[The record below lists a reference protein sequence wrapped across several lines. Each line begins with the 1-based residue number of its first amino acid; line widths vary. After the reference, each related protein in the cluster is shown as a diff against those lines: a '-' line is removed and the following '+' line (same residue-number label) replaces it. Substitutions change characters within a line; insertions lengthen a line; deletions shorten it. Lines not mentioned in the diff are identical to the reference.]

1 MLGPEHRWT
10 VLSRR
15 LLDEINS
22 TLERLPTGLAPADGR
37 SGARGKTAV

>member
-22 TLERLPTGLAPADGR
+22 TLERLPTV
-37 SGARGKTAV
+37 K